1 MYRCGF
7 VPNEY
12 IVEAV
17 YESNMKRHN
26 SAKRNYQ
33 RMVYES
39 VENNNELQFGVM
51 LDEEIRKI
59 SEFNKYT
66 CGDS

>member
-7 VPNEY
+7 IANEY
-12 IVEAV
+12 VIDAI
-17 YESNMKRHN
+17 YQSNMKRHN

-39 VENNNELQFGVM
+39 VEDNKELQFGKM
-51 LDEEIRKI
+51 LDDEIAKLREVI
-59 SEFNKYT
+59 
-66 CGDS
+66 

>member
-12 IVEAV
+12 VVEAV
-17 YESNMKRHN
+17 YQSNMKRHD

-33 RMVYES
+33 RMVFEA
-39 VENNNELQFGVM
+39 VEDNKGLQFGDM
-51 LDEEIRKI
+51 LDVEMKKLREVI
-59 SEFNKYT
+59 
-66 CGDS
+66 

>member
-12 IVEAV
+12 VVEAV
-17 YESNMKRHN
+17 YQSNMKRHD

-33 RMVYES
+33 RMVFEA
-39 VENNNELQFGVM
+39 VENNKELQFGNM
-51 LDEEIRKI
+51 LDTEIEKLRGMK
-59 SEFNKYT
+59 
-66 CGDS
+66 

>member
-12 IVEAV
+12 VIEAI
-17 YESNMKRHN
+17 YQSNMKRHN

-33 RMVYES
+33 RMVYET
-39 VENNNELQFGVM
+39 VENDKELQFGEM
-51 LDEEIRKI
+51 LDSEIAKLREVI
-59 SEFNKYT
+59 
-66 CGDS
+66 

>member
-12 IVEAV
+12 VVEAV
-17 YESNMKRHN
+17 YQSNMKRHD

-33 RMVYES
+33 RMVFEAI
-39 VENNNELQFGVM
+39 EDNKELQFGDM
-51 LDEEIRKI
+51 LDTEMEKLREVI
-59 SEFNKYT
+59 
-66 CGDS
+66 

>member
-12 IVEAV
+12 VVEAV
-17 YESNMKRHN
+17 YQSNMKRHD

-33 RMVYES
+33 RMIFEA
-39 VENNNELQFGVM
+39 VEDDKELQFGDM
-51 LDEEIRKI
+51 LDVEMKKLREVI
-59 SEFNKYT
+59 
-66 CGDS
+66 

>member
-12 IVEAV
+12 VVEAV
-17 YESNMKRHN
+17 YQSNMKRHD

-33 RMVYES
+33 RMVFEA
-39 VENNNELQFGVM
+39 VEDNKELQFGDM
-51 LDEEIRKI
+51 LDTEIEKLREVI
-59 SEFNKYT
+59 
-66 CGDS
+66 

>member
-12 IVEAV
+12 VVEAV
-17 YESNMKRHN
+17 YQSNMKRHD

-33 RMVYES
+33 RMVFEA
-39 VENNNELQFGVM
+39 VEDNKELQFGDM
-51 LDEEIRKI
+51 LDTEIAKLREVI
-59 SEFNKYT
+59 
-66 CGDS
+66 

>member
-12 IVEAV
+12 MVEAV
-17 YESNMKRHN
+17 YQSNMKRHD

-33 RMVYES
+33 RMVFEA
-39 VENNNELQFGVM
+39 VEDNKELQFGDM
-51 LDEEIRKI
+51 LDTEMERLR
-59 SEFNKYT
+59 EVM
-66 CGDS
+66 

>member
-12 IVEAV
+12 VVEAI
-17 YESNMKRHN
+17 YQSNMKRHN

-33 RMVYES
+33 RMVYEA
-39 VENNNELQFGVM
+39 VENDKELQFGDM
-51 LDEEIRKI
+51 LDTEMEKLRSVI
-59 SEFNKYT
+59 
-66 CGDS
+66 

>member
-12 IVEAV
+12 VVEAV
-17 YESNMKRHN
+17 YQSNMKRHD

-33 RMVYES
+33 RMVFEA
-39 VENNNELQFGVM
+39 VEDNKELQFGDM
-51 LDEEIRKI
+51 LDVEMEKLREVI
-59 SEFNKYT
+59 
-66 CGDS
+66 

>member
-12 IVEAV
+12 VVEAV
-17 YESNMKRHN
+17 YQSNMKRHD

-33 RMVYES
+33 RMVFEA
-39 VENNNELQFGVM
+39 VENNKELQFGDM
-51 LDEEIRKI
+51 LDAEMEKIREVI
-59 SEFNKYT
+59 
-66 CGDS
+66 

>member
-17 YESNMKRHN
+17 YQSNMKRHD

-33 RMVYES
+33 RMVFEA
-39 VENNNELQFGVM
+39 VEDNKELQFGDM
-51 LDEEIRKI
+51 LDIEMEKLREVI
-59 SEFNKYT
+59 
-66 CGDS
+66 

>member
-12 IVEAV
+12 MVEAV
-17 YESNMKRHN
+17 YQSNMKRHD

-33 RMVYES
+33 RMVFEA
-39 VENNNELQFGVM
+39 VEDNKELQFGDM
-51 LDEEIRKI
+51 LDTEMEKLR
-59 SEFNKYT
+59 EVM
-66 CGDS
+66 

>member
-12 IVEAV
+12 VVEAV
-17 YESNMKRHN
+17 YQSNMKRHD

-33 RMVYES
+33 RMVFEA
-39 VENNNELQFGVM
+39 VEDNKELQFGDM
-51 LDEEIRKI
+51 LDIEMKKLREVI
-59 SEFNKYT
+59 
-66 CGDS
+66 

>member
-12 IVEAV
+12 VVEAV
-17 YESNMKRHN
+17 YQSNMKRHD

-33 RMVYES
+33 RMVFEA
-39 VENNNELQFGVM
+39 VEDNKELQFGDM
-51 LDEEIRKI
+51 LDIEMEKLREVI
-59 SEFNKYT
+59 
-66 CGDS
+66 

>member
-12 IVEAV
+12 VVEAV
-17 YESNMKRHN
+17 YQSNMNRHN
-26 SAKRNYQ
+26 SAKKNYR

-39 VENNNELQFGVM
+39 IENNKELQFGEM
-51 LDEEIRKI
+51 LDDEMEKLR
-59 SEFNKYT
+59 EVT
-66 CGDS
+66 